1 MSDPE
6 PEGYICP
13 ECGTTTIS
21 ARGLAIHRSKIHGV
35 ASQSSIDRPG
45 RYNTRTVKDPS
56 SPEPGPKPEKPEPK
70 RGLLDILRGRRP
82 AASGTVRPKR
92 PKAERPPSGKRH
104 ELTTGLSIGWGTVG
118 ASLVGATG
126 NFPVARIMELQGPA
140 FGQAADRAVA
150 GTLPDKLIQPLMGSA
165 DKYRDL
171 AVIASLPLAMMLYL
185 QSPSPAT
192 EQLLRFCVRPNLA
205 AMSQA
210 LDRVKAQAEEFLT
223 SVANLAEAG
232 IIDAS
237 SQDPIGDFIR
247 MLVAPPA
254 PPTPETVKQEVA
266 ANG

>member
-21 ARGLAIHRSKIHGV
+21 TRGLAIHRSKIHGV

-45 RYNTRTVKDPS
+45 RYGRTVKDDP
-56 SPEPGPKPEKPEPK
+56 PPEKPEPPK
-70 RGLLDILRGRRP
+70 RGLLDILRGRRL

-92 PKAERPPSGKRH
+92 PKTERPASGKRH